1 MKRVLCGMALG
12 LATLVVATGCG
23 GIREG
28 ETITPV
34 LEGPAIWTAGQTN
47 PLKVRLRASSSEGGH
62 VRDLG
67 FGDIPGD
74 ANPKATIT
82 FYEGDTAQ
90 TPLTVMLDHRC

>member
-1 MKRVLCGMALG
+1 MKRVLCGIALG
-12 LATLVVATGCG
+12 LASLVVGTGCG

-28 ETITPV
+28 DTITPV
-34 LEGPAIWTAGQTN
+34 LDGPTTWKAGQPN
-47 PLKVRLRASSSEGGH
+47 ALKVRLRSSSSDGGR

-67 FGDIPGD
+67 FGGIAAN

-90 TPLTVMLDHRC
+90 TPVTVILDHRC